1 MCLYLASSSLISVEQ
16 GQLLFGFYL
25 KYSCTIMHKEIRLVT
40 FPSLP
45 LDVLSL
51 VFTDKLAK
59 ALPEMEEI
67 AKLLPDLDKIGENFS
82 FLKSLLS
89 SGE

>member
-1 MCLYLASSSLISVEQ
+1 MSLKISFEVQLAAMPNKIGFVTPSSLLQ
-16 GQLLFGFYL
+16 Y
-25 KYSCTIMHKEIRLVT
+25 
-40 FPSLP
+40 
-45 LDVLSL
+45 LSL
-51 VFTDKLAK
+51 WLTDKLAK